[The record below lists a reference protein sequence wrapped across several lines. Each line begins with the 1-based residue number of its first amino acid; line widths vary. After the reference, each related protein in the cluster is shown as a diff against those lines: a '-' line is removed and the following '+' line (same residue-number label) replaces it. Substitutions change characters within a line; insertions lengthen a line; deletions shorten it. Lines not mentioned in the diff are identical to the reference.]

1 MSVTDLPKLYT
12 EKDVAGIFGCSPIT
26 VKRERDRGRL
36 GYTLI
41 AGRMIRYTQAHID
54 AYLRGNSCATTSGQP
69 SPAASG
75 TSIGPNAAAAH
86 DADRLALEIATS
98 QSAGSR
104 SGD

>member
-1 MSVTDLPKLYT
+1 MSVTDLPRLYT

-54 AYLRGNSCATTSGQP
+54 AYLRGNSCATTSGHL

-75 TSIGPNAAAAH
+75 TSTGPSTAAAH
-86 DADRLALEIATS
+86 DADRLALEIANS